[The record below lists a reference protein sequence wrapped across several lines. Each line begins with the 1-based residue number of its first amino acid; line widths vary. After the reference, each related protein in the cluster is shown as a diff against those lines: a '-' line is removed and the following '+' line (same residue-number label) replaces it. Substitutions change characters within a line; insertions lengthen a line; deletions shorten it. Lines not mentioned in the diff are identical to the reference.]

1 MRRRYSTGPLVIYLD
16 TSAFVKL
23 IRGERETPALEAF
36 LRERS
41 EATLVS
47 SALLVVETRRAVL
60 REDPGQLARADLLL
74 TRIDQVGVSRSVLE
88 AASRLPDPALRSLD
102 AVHLATALQLGHDL
116 DALVTYDGR
125 LAAGAERQRLPVVTP
140 GQGRAWFSDG

>member
-1 MRRRYSTGPLVIYLD
+1 VIYLD

-23 IRGERETPALEAF
+23 IWGEEETPALEAF
-36 LRERS
+36 LRERPQV
-41 EATLVS
+41 TLVS

-60 REDPGQLARADLLL
+60 HEDPEHLARADLLL
-74 TRIDQVGVSRSVLE
+74 TRVDQVGVTRSVLE

-102 AVHLATALQLGHDL
+102 AIHLATALQLGRDL
-116 DALVTYDGR
+116 DALVTYDSR

-140 GQGRAWFSDG
+140 A